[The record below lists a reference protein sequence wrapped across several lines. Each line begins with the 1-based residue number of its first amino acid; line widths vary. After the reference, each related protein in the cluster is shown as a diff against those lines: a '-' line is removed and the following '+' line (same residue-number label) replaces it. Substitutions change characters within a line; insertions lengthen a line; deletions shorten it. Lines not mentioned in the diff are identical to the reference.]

1 MAAHQVEI
9 AGENME
15 AWYNAMRSAKF
26 GLLMTALAVLVVLL
40 ATFGV
45 SPTDD
50 GGAAAGP
57 GKSRFHSLVIDDRVP
72 VRTMQSLLYFTVT
85 VLALNN
91 AVHP

>member
-1 MAAHQVEI
+1 
-9 AGENME
+9 
-15 AWYNAMRSAKF
+15 MRSARF

-45 SPTDD
+45 SARDD
-50 GGAAAGP
+50 GGAAAGL
-57 GKSRFHSLVIDDRVP
+57 GKLRFHSLVIDDRVP
-72 VRTMQSLLYFTVT
+72 VRTMQSLYFTVT